1 MVGPVFTIIFNKGW
15 CMNFYIGNLAF
26 GVKETDL
33 KDLFIEFGEV
43 ASVKLVTDKFSG
55 QSKGFGFLEMP
66 NNSDA
71 DKAIKALNGNTIQ
84 GRNIK
89 ITQVEEN
96 NKSRQKKRF

>member
-1 MVGPVFTIIFNKGW
+1 
-15 CMNFYIGNLAF
+15 MNFYIGNLAF
-26 GVKETDL
+26 GVTEKNL

-66 NNSDA
+66 SNSDA
-71 DKAIKALNGNTIQ
+71 DKAIKALNGNHVQ